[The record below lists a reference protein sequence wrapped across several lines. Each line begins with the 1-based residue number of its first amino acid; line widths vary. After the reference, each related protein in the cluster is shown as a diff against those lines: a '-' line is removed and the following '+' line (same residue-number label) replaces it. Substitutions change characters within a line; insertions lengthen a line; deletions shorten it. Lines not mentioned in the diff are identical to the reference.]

1 MKRLLSKAGVAW
13 AVAGIG
19 LLVAAGAATRMVQ
32 FRTQLE
38 REDEAL
44 RQSRTDLSQQL
55 TVGEDL
61 RSEVEGLQHANEELS
76 ANLEMVREMVAAG
89 ERRIAAGERR
99 IAAGERRIGVCIEA
113 LAHAGRTYSL
123 VLDGFDAEVRRG
135 DLLAQALISLTAE
148 QAHLVGVQAGQA
160 RTAASE
166 ALSLVE
172 QAAQVFEGRWA
183 RAEANCLARL

>member
-76 ANLEMVREMVAAG
+76 ANLEMVREMV
-89 ERRIAAGERR
+89 AAGERR